1 MPEVQV
7 RNQSGNIVGT
17 IPLSDDAFGGEGK
30 EHLIH
35 DVVVMQLANRRRG
48 TASTKTRAAISYSTA
63 KPWRQKGTGRARAG
77 SRRSPIWRGGG
88 ITFGPAPR
96 DYSYKLPRK
105 VRKQALRAAV
115 AEKVRNNEVI
125 VIDSLE
131 MSEPKTKLFNE
142 LMRNLGIDGSIL
154 VLLDGEN
161 RNLQLS
167 VRNIPG
173 VKILQIKGLNVY
185 DLVYHKKI
193 IVSRDII
200 PGLEEV
206 LS

>member
-7 RNQSGNIVGT
+7 RNQSGDIVGT
-17 IPLSDDAFGGEGK
+17 IPLNDDAFGGEGK

-115 AEKVRNNEVI
+115 AEKVKNNEVI

-142 LMRNLGIDGSIL
+142 LMRNLGIDGSTL

-161 RNLQLS
+161 RNLRLS

-173 VKILQIKGLNVY
+173 VKTLQIKGLNVY
-185 DLVYHKKI
+185 DLVYHQQI